1 MTAEQHANLYEQH
14 EWKHPTQVAG
24 IPWKNPVATAS
35 GTFQY
40 AAVRWFYDVS
50 QLGAVTTKG
59 VSPVPWEGNPGIRT
73 AEGPSSNINAVGLQ
87 NPGVDHYLEDDLPKL
102 KAINATVIANVA
114 GHCDDD
120 YAEVVSKLDDSPADM
135 LEINVSCPNVSAGG
149 MSVGTD
155 PVALSRLITRLRKLT
170 DKKMIVKL
178 TPNVTDITVPARAA
192 VESGADALSLINT
205 LLGMRINI
213 RTGEPQEEINVS
225 CRSSRTSPAACG
237 KRSRRIEPGR
247 SACASTSARR
257 AGHHGL
263 GSCRSD
269 WLRYGACAP
278 HCQKYRS
285 SASEASTPA
294 RPRSN
299 TCMPAPTPSKSAR
312 PHCSS
317 RPRRCAW
324 PANST
329 ICSTNVP
336 NSPTSSPK
344 ARPGAEI
351 S

>member
-59 VSPVPWEGNPGIRT
+59 VSPVPWKGNPGIRT

-213 RTGEPQEEINVS
+213 RTGEPVITHVTGGVS
-225 CRSSRTSPAACG
+225 GPAVLPVGLVAVW
-237 KRSRRIEPGR
+237 K
-247 SACASTSARR
+247 TR
-257 AGHHGL
+257 AAL
-263 GSCRSD
+263 
-269 WLRYGACAP
+269 P
-278 HCQKYRS
+278 NTRS